1 VFSLGAN
8 HDSLACIGG
17 HDAAE
22 ATHDDGI
29 SRSVPGQARSDHQ
42 LEARTGGARRQDR
55 LGVDRRRDRAALRR
69 SGPARD
75 SARFVIELLLLKHIY
90 GLSDEG
96 VCERWV
102 HDPYFQYFTGEEF
115 FQHEFPHER
124 SDLSHWR
131 KRLGDRL
138 ELLLAES
145 LRVAHASGALRT
157 KDLARVTIDTTVQP
171 KNVTFPTDAKLLHA
185 AIKGLNRMARKHAV
199 QLRQSYLRVAKHAA
213 MMAGRY
219 AHAKQFNRH
228 RRQLRI
234 LRTRLGRIIRD
245 IHRKIAGQP
254 TLEGA
259 FEWPLARAS
268 QIRSQQQR
276 QRGWKLYSF
285 HAPEV
290 ECIGKGKASAPYEFG
305 VKVSVA
311 TTNARAPGGQ
321 FVLHAKAL
329 PGNPYDGHTLRSA
342 IEDTERL
349 TGREI
354 ERAYVDKGYRGH
366 DAPNPHRVFISGQK
380 RGVFGTIKRELRRR
394 SAIEPV
400 IGHMKAE
407 GHLGRCYLKGSAGDA
422 ANAILTAVGHN
433 LRLVLAWLR
442 ILLRLIL
449 IALRSAI
456 TAQPKLN
463 MAS

>member
-1 VFSLGAN
+1 MRPKQHATTGSGDLFRARLDQIINMKHELVQ
-8 HDSLACIGG
+8 LAGKLDWAWI
-17 HDAAE
+17 
-22 ATHDDGI
+22 DGEI
-29 SRSVPGQARSDHQ
+29 APLYSDQGRPGIA
-42 LEARTGGARRQDR
+42 
-55 LGVDRRRDRAALRR
+55 
-69 SGPARD
+69 
-75 SARFVIELLLLKHIY
+75 ARFVIGLLLLKHIY

-115 FQHEFPHER
+115 FQHAFPHER

-157 KDLARVTIDTTVQP
+157 KDLARVTVDTTVQP
-171 KNVTFPTDAKLLHA
+171 KAITFPTDAKLLHA
-185 AIKGLNRMARKHAV
+185 AIKGLNRLARKHAV
-199 QLRQSYLRVAKHAA
+199 RLRQSYLRIAKQAA

-245 IHRKIAGQP
+245 ISRKIAGQSA
-254 TLEGA
+254 LEGA
-259 FEWPLARAS
+259 FQWPLARAS

-305 VKVSVA
+305 VKTSIV
-311 TTNARAPGGQ
+311 TTNARAPGGL
-321 FVLHAKAL
+321 FVLHAKTL
-329 PGNPYDGHTLRSA
+329 PGNPYDGHTLRAA
-342 IEDTERL
+342 IEGTERL

-366 DAPNPHRVFISGQK
+366 DAQNPHRVFISGQK
-380 RGVFGTIKRELRRR
+380 RGVFGVIKRELRRR

-407 GHLGRCYLKGSAGDA
+407 GHLGRCYLKGTAGDA

-442 ILLRLIL
+442 ILLRLFL
-449 IALRSAI
+449 IALWHAL
-456 TAQPKLN
+456 AADPELKL
-463 MAS
+463 AS